1 MDAVRHVPVSIGDG
15 RVQHTTA
22 VRTSEAQFTEDV
34 PLTINLLRELDRAVH
49 MPWIGERFDRTSSPR
64 YARYACFGVWAV
76 VRGDVFDA
84 HVAAL
89 LTACTDPAVRSVRV
103 SACAGIAVD
112 APLGLYL
119 LTRFVTGRPPCA
131 SDSPGSLLQLL
142 AALRSVADAGNTWLA
157 SQYFGA
163 AVHLALVQSHT
174 PWAEV
179 TKHIGWAADCPFADD
194 AKRTRNACVHF
205 WNWLWTLVVVAK
217 EEGAST
223 QRLIPA
229 QLFLQLYALFQQ
241 LFEAPVP
248 QTSLVHAQTLV
259 WFGLLAAWLGQSV
272 VMNDDVDGAETRDA
286 AAATAMP
293 QLPAPALCGWL
304 RSPGRAVRE
313 FITAAY
319 SMWEVTGAN
328 TAASSASRLLIEEQM
343 QLPNLVVARCAAVFA
358 PALRAPAEMPQH
370 AASIAAIRF

>member
-1 MDAVRHVPVSIGDG
+1 
-15 RVQHTTA
+15 

-34 PLTINLLRELDRAVH
+34 PLAINLLRELDRAVH
-49 MPWIGERFDRTSSPR
+49 MPWIGERFDRTPSPR

-84 HVAAL
+84 RVASL
-89 LTACTDPAVRSVRV
+89 LSACTDPAVRSVRV

-119 LTRFVTGRPPCA
+119 LARFVTGRPPCA

-142 AALRSVADAGNTWLA
+142 AALRSVVVAGDTWLA
-157 SQYFGA
+157 AQYFGA

-174 PWAEV
+174 AWAEV
-179 TKHIGWAADCPFADD
+179 TKHIGWAVDCPFADD

-217 EEGAST
+217 DEGAST

-229 QLFLQLYALFQQ
+229 QLFLQLYTLFQQ

-248 QTSLVHAQTLV
+248 QTSLVHAQTLI
-259 WFGLLAAWLGQSV
+259 WFGLFAAWLGQPA
-272 VMNDDVDGAETRDA
+272 VMNDDADSVDDETRGADGSGA
-286 AAATAMP
+286 AVTP

-313 FITAAY
+313 LVAATY
-319 SMWEVTGAN
+319 SMWEATGAN
-328 TAASSASRLLIEEQM
+328 TAASSASRLLIEEQL

-358 PALRAPAEMPQH
+358 PAMRAPSEMPQL